1 MNKIIKFAGGTLLLG
16 IAAASIAGII
26 MAKKG
31 TLDPFI
37 KKFKKEHPAK
47 KKNPDDIFEERICMI
62 SETDC
67 DENAGNKYKTLYG
80 SNNFRPSSNGKY

>member
-26 MAKKG
+26 MAKNG

-37 KKFKKEHPAK
+37 
-47 KKNPDDIFEERICMI
+47 
-62 SETDC
+62 
-67 DENAGNKYKTLYG
+67 
-80 SNNFRPSSNGKY
+80 

>member
-1 MNKIIKFAGGTLLLG
+1 MNKIVKFAGGTLLLG

-26 MAKKG
+26 MAKNG

-47 KKNPDDIFEERICMI
+47 KKNPDDIFDERICMI

-67 DENAGNKYKTLYG
+67 DENKESKHKTLYG
-80 SNNFRPSSNGKY
+80 ANNFKPSTNGKY